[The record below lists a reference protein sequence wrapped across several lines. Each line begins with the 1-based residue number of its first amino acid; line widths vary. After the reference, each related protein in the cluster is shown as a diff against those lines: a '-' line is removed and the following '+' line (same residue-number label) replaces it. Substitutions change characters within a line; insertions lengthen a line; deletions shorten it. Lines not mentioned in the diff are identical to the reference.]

1 MAFLSL
7 ADELL
12 ILVASDLGQRDVK
25 SLLQTNRRLSGLL
38 LPRFYDIALN
48 APYFKRHYSLETVLQ
63 WAVIEG
69 HETPIRE
76 IYERKGDMTIRN
88 NVGSTLLHLAAENG
102 HKGVVKLLL
111 EKGADITAQNQS
123 GATALHVAAEK
134 GFDGMFRLLQLVWRG
149 SSFDKAIETVDRAG
163 CSPLHSAAAN
173 DRQVINCEV
182 IIRILLEEGANIAI
196 KNVRGRTPLHLAAEK
211 GHEGAVRLLMEHGAT
226 ADQAAGFLDRA
237 GNTPLHSAA
246 KNGHEAVVR
255 VLLEMGVDC
264 TITTKSGATPLH
276 WAAKMGHEAVVAALL
291 ENEAVVDAATQ
302 DESQSTPLHWVAES
316 CCWTTIFKNR
326 DPKPIIQRLL
336 AKGADVKIANANGK
350 TALHFA
356 AENGEYAT
364 RRKEEKYTPGRSPRS
379 IKVSNTNQEAVQAVH
394 RTLITL
400 LLDGG
405 AKIDARD
412 HSGSTALHCAATY
425 GDEYAVKLL
434 LDKGAAIEA
443 KNNAGKTPLGAG
455 SEYPD
460 TDAAERVARILL
472 DHGAQ
477 RTDQVEHENTT
488 PLDLVDARKQRRI
501 SLLIGPVANEK
512 RKSWIADVGTQKPE
526 IHFLKTRVTG
536 MFGPASFISRLVHW
550 RRAKA

>member
-1 MAFLSL
+1 MGFLSL
-7 ADELL
+7 ANELL
-12 ILVASDLGQRDVK
+12 VLVASNLGQQDVK
-25 SLLQTNRRLSGLL
+25 SLLKTNRRLSGLL
-38 LPRFYDIALN
+38 VPRFYDIALN
-48 APYFKRHYSLETVLQ
+48 EPYFKRHYSLETVLQ

-69 HETPIRE
+69 HETPIRQ

-88 NVGSTLLHLAAENG
+88 NVGATLLHLAAENG
-102 HKGVVKLLL
+102 HEGVVKLLL
-111 EKGADITAQNQS
+111 EKGADITTQNQS

-149 SSFDKAIETVDRAG
+149 SSFDKAIETVDRTG

-173 DRQVINCEV
+173 NCHV
-182 IIRILLEEGANIAI
+182 IIRILLEEGANIAT

-211 GHEGAVRLLMEHGAT
+211 GHEEAVRLLMEHGAA
-226 ADQAAGFLDRA
+226 ADEAAGFLDRA

-255 VLLEMGVDC
+255 ALLEMGVDC

-291 ENEAVVDAATQ
+291 ESEAAVDAATQ

-336 AKGADVKIANANGK
+336 AKGANVKIANANGK
-350 TALHFA
+350 TALHYA

-364 RRKEEKYTPGRSPRS
+364 RRKEEKYTPGRSPKS
-379 IKVSNTNQEAVQAVH
+379 IKESNTNQEAVQAAH

-425 GDEYAVKLL
+425 GDENAVKLL
-434 LDKGAAIEA
+434 LGRGAAIEA
-443 KNNAGKTPLGAG
+443 KNNAGQTPLGAG
-455 SEYPD
+455 PEYPD
-460 TDAAERVARILL
+460 TDAAEKVVRILL

-488 PLDLVDARKQRRI
+488 PLDLVDPRKQRRI
-501 SLLIGPVANEK
+501 SMLVGPIASEK

-526 IHFLKTRVTG
+526 LHFLKTRVTG